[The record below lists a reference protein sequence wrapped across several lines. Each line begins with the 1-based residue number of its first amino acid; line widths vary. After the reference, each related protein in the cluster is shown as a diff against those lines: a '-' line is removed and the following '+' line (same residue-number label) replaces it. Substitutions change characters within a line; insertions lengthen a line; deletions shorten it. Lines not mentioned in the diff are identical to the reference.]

1 VDAVKH
7 KLKHKRRNS
16 GLSLPELLV
25 TMVILAMSMIV
36 LSQLVVLVT
45 TGSITT
51 TNKVFGMSASRLAI
65 NRIASDVRNARYVG
79 DAYGI
84 PGDRLIFPA
93 PGNPIYNGSR
103 IPIGGW
109 PIPPWNQV
117 MMVSD
122 SVLVL
127 QTPVV
132 YQDTSPNNPSIINGL
147 PVLLPA
153 GYFGAADPPV
163 NMENLNTIVYQVV
176 PDTERTGEFAL
187 QVAIFP
193 GVAVTGM
200 PAPPLAINPPKTI
213 LRGIIGPK
221 LTNGRALPAIFT
233 YLSRAYSPTSQPSA
247 TMSDSITGVGIDIEV
262 KTTGRSVQ
270 DGDGLYPQFI
280 GLHDEAYMRSNRNMT
295 FNNYNGVP

>member
-1 VDAVKH
+1 MT
-7 KLKHKRRNS
+7 RRRSLRRQS
-16 GLSLPELLV
+16 GLSLAELLV

-79 DAYGI
+79 DAYGQ
-84 PGDRLIFPA
+84 PGSRLTFPA
-93 PGNPIYNGSR
+93 PGNPIYDGSR
-103 IPIGGW
+103 IPSGGW
-109 PIPPWNQV
+109 PILPWNQT
-117 MMVSD
+117 MTVSD
-122 SVLVL
+122 SILVL
-127 QTPVV
+127 QTPVT
-132 YQDTSPNNPSIINGL
+132 YQDISPANPSLLNGL
-147 PVLLPA
+147 PILLPA
-153 GYFGAADPPV
+153 GYFGAGEPKV

-176 PDTERTGEFAL
+176 PDTERPGEFAL

-193 GVAVTGM
+193 GVAVNGM

-221 LTNGRALPAIFT
+221 LNNGRALPAIFS
-233 YLSRAYSPTSQPSA
+233 YLSRQYQPTSQPSA
-247 TMSDSITGVGIDIEV
+247 ANSDSITGVGIDIEV

>member
-1 VDAVKH
+1 MDTVKLRQ
-7 KLKHKRRNS
+7 KLKRSNS
-16 GLSLPELLV
+16 GLSLAELLV

-79 DAYGI
+79 DAYGL
-84 PGDRLIFPA
+84 PGVRLTFPA
-93 PGNPIYNGSR
+93 SGNPIYNGSR
-103 IPIGGW
+103 IPVGGW
-109 PIPPWNQV
+109 PIAPWNQT
-117 MMVSD
+117 MTLSD

-127 QTPVV
+127 QTPVT
-132 YQDTSPNNPSIINGL
+132 YQDVSPTNPSLMNGL

-153 GYFGAADPPV
+153 GYFGAEPAV

-176 PDTERTGEFAL
+176 PDAERAGEFAL

-193 GVAVTGM
+193 GVAVNGM

-221 LTNGRALPAIFT
+221 LNNGRTLPAIFS
-233 YLSRAYSPTSQPSA
+233 YLSRQYPPTSQPSA
-247 TMSDSITGVGIDIEV
+247 ATSDSITGVGIDIEV